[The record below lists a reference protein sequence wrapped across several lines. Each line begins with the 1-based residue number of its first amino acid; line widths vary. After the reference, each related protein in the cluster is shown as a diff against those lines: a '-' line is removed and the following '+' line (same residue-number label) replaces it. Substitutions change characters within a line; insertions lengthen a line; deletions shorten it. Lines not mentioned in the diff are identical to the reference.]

1 MSEREGIRVLI
12 VDDHAVVRK
21 GLKAFIKSY
30 PDLNCVGEASDGEE
44 ALAECRKTHPD
55 VVLMDLLMPKMD
67 GETAIKLIKTESPE
81 IQIIALTSFNEQS
94 LIQKVLQSGAIG
106 YLLKNVTGEELAQ
119 AIRAAKQ
126 GQPTLA
132 PEAAKHL
139 INQVINPNQPGYDL
153 TPRELEILQLMAE
166 GLNNPAI
173 AEALSVS
180 RSTVKFHVSN
190 ILSKFGTSSRIRAI
204 AIAIQHHLIKQ
215 T

>member
-1 MSEREGIRVLI
+1 MGEQDTVRVLI

-30 PDLNCVGEASDGEE
+30 SDLQCVGEAVDGEE
-44 ALAECRKTHPD
+44 AVALSKTLMPD
-55 VVLMDLLMPKMD
+55 VILMDLVMPKMD
-67 GETAIKLIKTESPE
+67 GETAIRIIKKEYPK
-81 IQIIALTSFNEQS
+81 IQVIALTSFNEQS

-106 YLLKNVTGEELAQ
+106 YLLKNATGEELAQ
-119 AIRAAKQ
+119 AIRSAAH

-139 INQVINPNQPGYDL
+139 IERVINPNQPGSDL

-166 GLNNPAI
+166 GLNNPEI
-173 AEALSVS
+173 AARLSVS

-190 ILSKFGTSSRIRAI
+190 ILSKLGTSSRIRAI
-204 AIAIQHHLIKQ
+204 AMAIQHHLIQ
-215 T
+215 QP

>member
-1 MSEREGIRVLI
+1 MGEQQIIRVLV

-30 PDLNCVGEASDGEE
+30 PDLQCVGEAVDGEE
-44 ALAECRKTHPD
+44 AVAFSKSLRPD
-55 VVLMDLLMPKMD
+55 VVLMDLVMPKMD
-67 GETAIKLIKTESPE
+67 GETAIRIIKKDFPE
-81 IQIIALTSFNEQS
+81 IQVIALTSFNENN

-106 YLLKNVTGEELAQ
+106 YLLKNASGEELVQ
-119 AIRAAKQ
+119 AVRSAAQ

-139 INQVINPNQPGYDL
+139 IDRVVNPNQPGSDL
-153 TPRELEILQLMAE
+153 TVRELEILQLMAE
-166 GLNNPAI
+166 GLNNPEI
-173 AEALSVS
+173 AEQLSVS

-204 AIAIQHHLIKQ
+204 AIAIQNHLIKQ
-215 T
+215 

>member
-1 MSEREGIRVLI
+1 MSEKEGIRVVV

-30 PDLNCVGEASDGEE
+30 PDLNCVGEAGDGEE
-44 ALAECRKTHPD
+44 AVSECRKTHPD

-67 GETAIKLIKTESPE
+67 GETAIRNIKTEFPE
-81 IQIIALTSFNEQS
+81 IQIIALTSFNEQN

-126 GQPTLA
+126 GQPSLA

-139 INQVINPNQPGYDL
+139 INHVINPNQPGYDL

-204 AIAIQHHLIKQ
+204 AVAIQQNLIKQ